1 MNYQENKQVLLV
13 LFVTTII
20 MSMTLLTSGQ
30 VIKTDIFTVEYDQNL
45 EQPLWLEYT
54 IQCPNGKTSRQG
66 MNFWEPENI
75 HTSDNE
81 DYKDNI
87 YDKGHLAPAAA
98 FSCNKEMLYSTFSYL
113 NSALQH
119 EGLNRGQWSKLE
131 SFERSAAN
139 FFNSDVKVRVDVLFE
154 GELVVLSTGA
164 TIPSGFR
171 KTITINNITKTFE
184 FPNIDTKGTKWID
197 YIVDGN

>member
-1 MNYQENKQVLLV
+1 MAYGYKKNKIMMKLLISIF
-13 LFVTTII
+13 LFL
-20 MSMTLLTSGQ
+20 SLTSLGQ
-30 VIKTDIFTVEYDQNL
+30 VIKTDIFTVEYDQKL

-54 IQCPNGKTSRQG
+54 IQCPNGKALRQG
-66 MNFWEPENI
+66 MNFWEPEDI

-81 DYKDNI
+81 DYKNNI
-87 YDKGHLAPAAA
+87 YDKGHLAPAAT
-98 FSCNKEMLYSTFSYL
+98 FSCSKEMLYNTFSYL

-131 SFERSAAN
+131 AFERAAAN
-139 FFNSDVKVRVDVLFE
+139 FFNSDVEVRVDVLFE
-154 GELVVLSTGA
+154 GELIVLPTGA

-171 KTITINNITKTFE
+171 KTITIGDITRVFE

-197 YIVDGN
+197 YMINGN